1 MAPNH
6 SDQPSTT
13 TPGSTTPGS
22 TDPGS
27 LVPLGDNSASQ
38 NIVDNARGSAGGF
51 DMGSDRAIANPPN
64 WNAQASQELYNGA
77 VNNNDPGTAEA
88 TGHAWSHH
96 GSELKAASDHLYN
109 AISELGNAWVGR
121 GAAGAQGA
129 LVAIANSGSQ
139 ASEAA
144 NTMSDRLARQ
154 ASAAAEVKKM
164 PAPKDFDPKQAMA
177 AALAG
182 GPAALL
188 ADQKAQSDA
197 ANDVKAQQVAFFNA
211 YTKSM
216 SEVDSSTPSF
226 GPESLGMQPTGSHN
240 SISFNAVSAVGNA
253 GPVQGLGGGAGNA
266 IFASNGAGFG
276 GHGGVFDAQHAA
288 FGPNSG
294 HGAAAGFA
302 GHEAAAAVGG
312 DGSAGPGGAGGTA
325 GTTPG
330 GTATGAGT
338 VPGGGHTGG
347 GSSSNPLSKI
357 GMGLGIGGAAGGLG
371 ALASR
376 ALGKGN
382 RSGAK
387 SQNETSLASADGQ
400 AQSAASAQAP
410 QQGLVS
416 SAGTIGGQTP
426 PPPGMGG
433 MGGGMAPHGAQGEQD
448 EEHTHASFLIEADPD
463 AAFGANEATPPPVI
477 GAWSEDDENR

>member
-6 SDQPSTT
+6 SDQSSATT
-13 TPGSTTPGS
+13 GGS

-38 NIVDNARGSAGGF
+38 GIVADARGRSDGF

-64 WNAQASQELYNGA
+64 WNAQASQQLYEGA
-77 VNNNDPGTAEA
+77 VNNNDPGTAET
-88 TGHAWSHH
+88 TGQAWSHH
-96 GSELKAASDHLYN
+96 GSELKQASDHLYN

-144 NTMSDRLARQ
+144 HTMSDRLARQ
-154 ASAAAEVKKM
+154 AAAAAEVKKM
-164 PAPKDFDPKQAMA
+164 PAPKDYDPKQAMA

-182 GPAALL
+182 GPAALV
-188 ADQKAQSDA
+188 ADQKAQADA
-197 ANDVKAQQVAFFNA
+197 ANDVKAQQVAFFEA

-226 GPESLGMQPTGSHN
+226 GPESLGMKPTGSHN
-240 SISFNAVSAVGNA
+240 SISFDSVSSVGSA
-253 GPVQGLGGGAGNA
+253 GPVQGLGGGAGDA
-266 IFASNGAGFG
+266 IFASSGAGFG
-276 GHGGVFDAQHAA
+276 GHGGAFDAQHAA
-288 FGPNSG
+288 VGPNG
-294 HGAAAGFA
+294 VHGGVAGFG
-302 GHEAAAAVGG
+302 GHEAAATLGG
-312 DGSAGPGGAGGTA
+312 DAPGGTVS
-325 GTTPG
+325 GTTS
-330 GTATGAGT
+330 GTATGTGHVA
-338 VPGGGHTGG
+338 PGGAQTG
-347 GSSSNPLSKI
+347 GSSPLGKV
-357 GMGLGIGGAAGGLG
+357 GMGLGIGGAVGGLG

-387 SQNETSLASADGQ
+387 AENDTTLASADGQ

-426 PPPGMGG
+426 PPGMGG
-433 MGGGMAPHGAQGEQD
+433 MGGMAPQGARPEQD

-463 AAFGANEATPPPVI
+463 AAFGADQATPPPVI

>member
-6 SDQPSTT
+6 SNQPAAATT
-13 TPGSTTPGS
+13 

-27 LVPLGDNSASQ
+27 LVPLGDNGAAQ

-64 WNAQASQELYNGA
+64 WNAQASQQLYNGA

-88 TGHAWSHH
+88 TGHAWAHH
-96 GSELKAASDHLYN
+96 GSELKQASDHLYN

-139 ASEAA
+139 ASDAA
-144 NTMSDRLARQ
+144 HTMSDRLARQ
-154 ASAAAEVKKM
+154 AAAAAEVKKM
-164 PAPKDFDPKQAMA
+164 PAPKDYDPKQAMA

-182 GPAALL
+182 GPAALI
-188 ADQKAQSDA
+188 ADQKAQADA

-226 GPESLGMQPTGSHN
+226 GPESLGMKPTGSHN
-240 SISFNAVSAVGNA
+240 SVSFGGISTVGST
-253 GPVQGLGGGAGNA
+253 GPVQGLSGAGGAV
-266 IFASNGAGFG
+266 FASSGAGFG
-276 GHGGVFDAQHAA
+276 GHGGAFDAQHAA
-288 FGPNSG
+288 VGPNG
-294 HGAAAGFA
+294 VHGAGAGGF
-302 GHEAAAAVGG
+302 GHDAAALGG
-312 DGSAGPGGAGGTA
+312 DG
-325 GTTPG
+325 TTGPG
-330 GTATGAGT
+330 GTATGTGTGTTTGAGHVT
-338 VPGGGHTGG
+338 TGAGHQ
-347 GSSSNPLSKI
+347 GSGNPLSKI

-376 ALGKGN
+376 ALGKGGK
-382 RSGAK
+382 SGAK
-387 SQNETSLASADGQ
+387 ANDTSLASAEG
-400 AQSAASAQAP
+400 QSAASAQAP

-426 PPPGMGG
+426 PPMSPGM
-433 MGGGMAPHGAQGEQD
+433 GGMAPHGAQGEQD

-463 AAFGANEATPPPVI
+463 EAFGANQATPPPVI
-477 GAWSEDDENR
+477 GAWSEDDEDR

>member
-13 TPGSTTPGS
+13 TGGL
-22 TDPGS
+22 TDQGS
-27 LVPLGDNSASQ
+27 LVPLGDNSSAQ
-38 NIVDNARGSAGGF
+38 NIVADARGRSDGF

-96 GSELKAASDHLYN
+96 GSELKQASDHLYN

-154 ASAAAEVKKM
+154 AAAAAEVKKM

-182 GPAALL
+182 GPAAMV
-188 ADQKAQSDA
+188 ADQKVQADA
-197 ANDVKAQQVAFFNA
+197 ANDVKTQQVAFFNA

-226 GPESLGMQPTGSHN
+226 GPESLGMKPTGSHN
-240 SISFNAVSAVGNA
+240 SISFNGVNSVGST
-253 GPVQGLGGGAGNA
+253 GPVQGLSGAGNA
-266 IFASNGAGFG
+266 VFASSGAGFG
-276 GHGGVFDAQHAA
+276 GHGGAFDAQHAA
-288 FGPNSG
+288 LDPSAA
-294 HGAAAGFA
+294 HGGVAGFS
-302 GHEAAAAVGG
+302 GHEAAAL
-312 DGSAGPGGAGGTA
+312 GSDAPGGTA
-325 GTTPG
+325 GTPGTPG
-330 GTATGAGT
+330 GTTTGAGH
-338 VPGGGHTGG
+338 VPGGAQAGG
-347 GSSSNPLSKI
+347 SNPLSKI

-382 RSGAK
+382 RSGSKAE
-387 SQNETSLASADGQ
+387 NETTTASSDGQ

-463 AAFGANEATPPPVI
+463 AAFGANQATPPPVI

>member
-6 SDQPSTT
+6 SDQPSA
-13 TPGSTTPGS
+13 

-27 LVPLGDNSASQ
+27 LVPLGDNASAQ
-38 NIVDNARGSAGGF
+38 NIVADARGRSDGF

-64 WNAQASQELYNGA
+64 WNSQDSQQLYDGA

-144 NTMSDRLARQ
+144 HTMSDRLARQ
-154 ASAAAEVKKM
+154 ATAASEVKKM
-164 PAPKDFDPKQAMA
+164 PKPKDYDPKQAMA

-182 GPAALL
+182 GPAALV
-188 ADQKAQSDA
+188 ADQKAQADA

-211 YTKSM
+211 YTQAM
-216 SEVDSSTPSF
+216 SEVDGSTPSF
-226 GPESLGMQPTGSHN
+226 GPESLGMKPSGSHN
-240 SISFNAVSAVGNA
+240 SISFNSVSSVGSA
-253 GPVQGLGGGAGNA
+253 GPVQGLGGGAGDA
-266 IFASNGAGFG
+266 IFASSGSGF
-276 GHGGVFDAQHAA
+276 GHGGAFDARHAA
-288 FGPNSG
+288 ALGPNG
-294 HGAAAGFA
+294 AHGGVAGF
-302 GHEAAAAVGG
+302 GHEAAATLGG
-312 DGSAGPGGAGGTA
+312 DAPGGTVSGTPTGTGTGHVAPGGAQS
-325 GTTPG
+325 
-330 GTATGAGT
+330 
-338 VPGGGHTGG
+338 GGGG
-347 GSSSNPLSKI
+347 NPLGKI

-387 SQNETSLASADGQ
+387 AENDTTLASAEGQ
-400 AQSAASAQAP
+400 AQSAASTQAP

-433 MGGGMAPHGAQGEQD
+433 MGGMAPQGAQPQQD

-463 AAFGANEATPPPVI
+463 EAFGANQATPPPVI
-477 GAWSEDDENR
+477 GAWSEADEDR

>member
-6 SDQPSTT
+6 SDQPS
-13 TPGSTTPGS
+13 S

-27 LVPLGDNSASQ
+27 LVPLGDNSSAQ

-64 WNAQASQELYNGA
+64 WNAQASQQLYEGA

-88 TGHAWSHH
+88 TGHAWAHH
-96 GSELKAASDHLYN
+96 GTELKQVSDHLYN

-139 ASEAA
+139 ASDAA
-144 NTMSDRLARQ
+144 HTMSDRLARQ
-154 ASAAAEVKKM
+154 AAAAAEVKKM
-164 PAPKDFDPKQAMA
+164 PAPKDYDPKQAMA

-182 GPAALL
+182 GPAALI
-188 ADQKAQSDA
+188 ADQKAQADA

-216 SEVDSSTPSF
+216 SEVDGSTPSF
-226 GPESLGMQPTGSHN
+226 GPESLGMKPTGSHN
-240 SISFNAVSAVGNA
+240 SISFSGISSVGST
-253 GPVQGLGGGAGNA
+253 GPVQGLSGAGGAV
-266 IFASNGAGFG
+266 FASSGSGFG
-276 GHGGVFDAQHAA
+276 GHGGAFDAQHAGVA
-288 FGPNSG
+288 GPNG
-294 HGAAAGFA
+294 VHGAGAGGF
-302 GHEAAAAVGG
+302 GQDAAAL
-312 DGSAGPGGAGGTA
+312 GSDGPGGPGGSVAG
-325 GTTPG
+325 P
-330 GTATGAGT
+330 GTATGAGHAGSGAGQ
-338 VPGGGHTGG
+338 PGGG
-347 GSSSNPLSKI
+347 NPLSKI
-357 GMGLGIGGAAGGLG
+357 GMGLGLGGAAGGLG

-387 SQNETSLASADGQ
+387 AENETSLASAEGQ
-400 AQSAASAQAP
+400 GQSAASAQAP

-426 PPPGMGG
+426 PPMNPGG
-433 MGGGMAPHGAQGEQD
+433 MGGMAPHGAQGEQD

-463 AAFGANEATPPPVI
+463 AAFGANQATPPPVI
-477 GAWSEDDENR
+477 GAWSEDDEDR

>member
-6 SDQPSTT
+6 SDQPATT
-13 TPGSTTPGS
+13 A
-22 TDPGS
+22 DPGS
-27 LVPLGDNSASQ
+27 LVPLGDNAASQ

-64 WNAQASQELYNGA
+64 WNAQASQQLYAGA

-88 TGHAWSHH
+88 TGHAWAHH
-96 GSELKAASDHLYN
+96 GTELKQASDHLYN

-139 ASEAA
+139 ASDAA
-144 NTMSDRLARQ
+144 HTMSDRLARQ
-154 ASAAAEVKKM
+154 AAAAAEVKKM
-164 PAPKDFDPKQAMA
+164 PAPKDYDPKQAMA

-182 GPAALL
+182 GPAALI
-188 ADQKAQSDA
+188 ADQKAQADA

-211 YTKSM
+211 YTKAM

-226 GPESLGMQPTGSHN
+226 GPESLGMKPTGSHN
-240 SISFNAVSAVGNA
+240 SVSFNGISSVGSA
-253 GPVQGLGGGAGNA
+253 GPVQGLSGAGGAV
-266 IFASNGAGFG
+266 FASSGAGFG
-276 GHGGVFDAQHAA
+276 GGHGGAFDAQHAA
-288 FGPNSG
+288 VGPNGVHGGAFG
-294 HGAAAGFA
+294 HDAAALGT
-302 GHEAAAAVGG
+302 
-312 DGSAGPGGAGGTA
+312 DGSVGGTA
-325 GTTPG
+325 AGT
-330 GTATGAGT
+330 GTGTSTGAGHVATGAGQ
-338 VPGGGHTGG
+338 PSS
-347 GSSSNPLSKI
+347 GSPLSKI

-376 ALGKGN
+376 ALGKGSK
-382 RSGAK
+382 SGAK
-387 SQNETSLASADGQ
+387 ATNDTSLASAEG
-400 AQSAASAQAP
+400 QSAASAQAP

-426 PPPGMGG
+426 PPMNPGM
-433 MGGGMAPHGAQGEQD
+433 GMAPHGAQGEQD

-463 AAFGANEATPPPVI
+463 AAFGADQATPPPVI
-477 GAWSEDDENR
+477 GAWSEDDEDR

>member
-6 SDQPSTT
+6 SDQPSA
-13 TPGSTTPGS
+13 

-64 WNAQASQELYNGA
+64 WNAQASQQLYEGA
-77 VNNNDPGTAEA
+77 VNNNEPGTAEA
-88 TGHAWSHH
+88 TGHAWAHH
-96 GSELKAASDHLYN
+96 GTELKAASDHLYN

-144 NTMSDRLARQ
+144 HTMSDRLARQ
-154 ASAAAEVKKM
+154 AAAAAEVKKM
-164 PAPKDFDPKQAMA
+164 PAPKDYDPKQAMA

-182 GPAALL
+182 GPAALI
-188 ADQKAQSDA
+188 ADQKAQADA

-226 GPESLGMQPTGSHN
+226 GPESLGMKPTGSHN
-240 SISFNAVSAVGNA
+240 SVSFTAINTVGSA
-253 GPVQGLGGGAGNA
+253 GPVQGLSGAGGAV
-266 IFASNGAGFG
+266 FASGASGFG
-276 GHGGVFDAQHAA
+276 GHGGAFDAQHAA
-288 FGPNSG
+288 VGPNGG
-294 HGAAAGFA
+294 HGAG
-302 GHEAAAAVGG
+302 VGG
-312 DGSAGPGGAGGTA
+312 YGQDAATLGSDGAGGSV
-325 GTTPG
+325 
-330 GTATGAGT
+330 TGAGAGSGAGH
-338 VPGGGHTGG
+338 VSSGAGQPGG
-347 GSSSNPLSKI
+347 SNPLSKI
-357 GMGLGIGGAAGGLG
+357 GMGLGLGGAAGGLG

-387 SQNETSLASADGQ
+387 AENETTLASAEGQ
-400 AQSAASAQAP
+400 GQSAASAQAP

-426 PPPGMGG
+426 PPMNPGG
-433 MGGGMAPHGAQGEQD
+433 MGGMAPHGAQQEQD

-463 AAFGANEATPPPVI
+463 EAFGANQATPPPVI
-477 GAWSEDDENR
+477 GAWSEDDEDR

>member
-6 SDQPSTT
+6 SDQPAATT
-13 TPGSTTPGS
+13 
-22 TDPGS
+22 PGS

-64 WNAQASQELYNGA
+64 WNAQESQQLYAGA

-88 TGHAWSHH
+88 TGHVWAHH
-96 GSELKAASDHLYN
+96 GAELKQASDHLYN

-139 ASEAA
+139 ASDAA
-144 NTMSDRLARQ
+144 HTMSDRLAKQ

-164 PAPKDFDPKQAMA
+164 PAPKDYDPKQAMA

-182 GPAALL
+182 GPAALI
-188 ADQKAQSDA
+188 ADQKAQADA

-211 YTKSM
+211 YTQAMK
-216 SEVDSSTPSF
+216 EVDNSTPSF
-226 GPESLGMQPTGSHN
+226 GPESLGMKPTGSHN
-240 SISFNAVSAVGNA
+240 SLSFNAVNSVGST
-253 GPVQGLGGGAGNA
+253 GSVDSLPGAGDA
-266 IFASNGAGFG
+266 IFASGGAGFG
-276 GHGGVFDAQHAA
+276 GHSGAFGAQHAGVV
-288 FGPNSG
+288 GPNG
-294 HGAAAGFA
+294 VHGGVAGASFGADAATL
-302 GHEAAAAVGG
+302 
-312 DGSAGPGGAGGTA
+312 GSDGAGGSVSGA
-325 GTTPG
+325 GT
-330 GTATGAGT
+330 GTATGAGH
-338 VPGGGHTGG
+338 VAPGGGQPGG
-347 GSSSNPLSKI
+347 SNPLGKV
-357 GMGLGIGGAAGGLG
+357 GLGLGIGGVAGGLG

-376 ALGKGN
+376 ALGAGSK
-382 RSGAK
+382 SGAK
-387 SQNETSLASADGQ
+387 SKNETNLAAAEGQ
-400 AQSAASAQAP
+400 GQSAASAQAP

-426 PPPGMGG
+426 PPMNPAM
-433 MGGGMAPHGAQGEQD
+433 GGMAPQGAQGEQD

-463 AAFGANEATPPPVI
+463 EAFGANQATPPPVI
-477 GAWSEDDENR
+477 GAWSEDDEDR

>member
-13 TPGSTTPGS
+13 TAGA

-27 LVPLGDNSASQ
+27 LVPLGENSSSQ

-64 WNAQASQELYNGA
+64 WNAQASQQLYEGA

-96 GSELKAASDHLYN
+96 GTELKQASDHLYN
-109 AISELGNAWVGR
+109 AISELGNAWIGR

-139 ASEAA
+139 ASDAA
-144 NTMSDRLARQ
+144 HTMSDRLARQ
-154 ASAAAEVKKM
+154 AAAAAEVKKM
-164 PAPKDFDPKQAMA
+164 PAPKDYDPKQAMA

-182 GPAALL
+182 GPAALI
-188 ADQKAQSDA
+188 ADQKAQADA

-211 YTKSM
+211 YTQAM
-216 SEVDSSTPSF
+216 SEVDGSTPSF
-226 GPESLGMQPTGSHN
+226 GPESLGMKPTGSHN
-240 SISFNAVSAVGNA
+240 SISFGGISSVGSA
-253 GPVQGLGGGAGNA
+253 GPVHGLSGAGGAV
-266 IFASNGAGFG
+266 FASSGSGFG
-276 GHGGVFDAQHAA
+276 GHGGAFDAQQAGVVGPNGVHGAGGFGHDAAA
-288 FGPNSG
+288 FGSG
-294 HGAAAGFA
+294 GA
-302 GHEAAAAVGG
+302 
-312 DGSAGPGGAGGTA
+312 DGSVTGPGA
-325 GTTPG
+325 GT
-330 GTATGAGT
+330 GTGTSTGAGH
-338 VPGGGHTGG
+338 VGSGAGQPGG
-347 GSSSNPLSKI
+347 SNPLSKI
-357 GMGLGIGGAAGGLG
+357 GMGLGLGGAAGGLG

-387 SQNETSLASADGQ
+387 SENETSLASAEGQ
-400 AQSAASAQAP
+400 GQSAASAQAP

-426 PPPGMGG
+426 PPMNPGG
-433 MGGGMAPHGAQGEQD
+433 MGGMAPHGAQGEQD

-463 AAFGANEATPPPVI
+463 AAFGANQATPPPVI
-477 GAWSEDDENR
+477 GAWSEDDEDR

>member
-6 SDQPSTT
+6 SDQPATT
-13 TPGSTTPGS
+13 

-27 LVPLGDNSASQ
+27 LVPLGDNASSQ

-64 WNAQASQELYNGA
+64 WNAQASQQLYNGA

-88 TGHAWSHH
+88 TGHAWAHH
-96 GSELKAASDHLYN
+96 GSELKQASDHLYN

-139 ASEAA
+139 ASDAA
-144 NTMSDRLARQ
+144 HTMSDRLARQ
-154 ASAAAEVKKM
+154 ATAAAEVKKM
-164 PAPKDFDPKQAMA
+164 PAPKDYDPKQAMA

-182 GPAALL
+182 GPAALI
-188 ADQKAQSDA
+188 ADQKAQADA

-211 YTKSM
+211 YTKAM

-226 GPESLGMQPTGSHN
+226 GPESLGMKPTGSHN
-240 SISFNAVSAVGNA
+240 SVSFNGISSVGST
-253 GPVQGLGGGAGNA
+253 GPVQGLSGAGGAV
-266 IFASNGAGFG
+266 FASSGSGFG
-276 GHGGVFDAQHAA
+276 GHGGAFDAQHAA
-288 FGPNSG
+288 VGPNGVHGGAFG
-294 HGAAAGFA
+294 HD
-302 GHEAAAAVGG
+302 AAVL
-312 DGSAGPGGAGGTA
+312 GSDGAGGTA
-325 GTTPG
+325 GGTG
-330 GTATGAGT
+330 GTAAGTNTGAGH
-338 VPGGGHTGG
+338 VSTGAG
-347 GSSSNPLSKI
+347 QQGSGNPLSKI

-376 ALGKGN
+376 ALGKGGK
-382 RSGAK
+382 SGAK
-387 SQNETSLASADGQ
+387 ANDTSLASAEG
-400 AQSAASAQAP
+400 QSAASAQAP

-426 PPPGMGG
+426 PPMNPGMGG
-433 MGGGMAPHGAQGEQD
+433 MAPQGAQGEQD

-463 AAFGANEATPPPVI
+463 AAFGADQATPPPVI
-477 GAWSEDDENR
+477 GAWSEDDEDR

>member
-6 SDQPSTT
+6 SDQPAAT
-13 TPGSTTPGS
+13 

-27 LVPLGDNSASQ
+27 LVPLGDNSTSQ

-64 WNAQASQELYNGA
+64 WNAQASQQLYEGA

-96 GSELKAASDHLYN
+96 GSELKQASDHLYN

-139 ASEAA
+139 ASDAA
-144 NTMSDRLARQ
+144 HTMSDRLARQ
-154 ASAAAEVKKM
+154 AAAAAEVKKM
-164 PAPKDFDPKQAMA
+164 PAPKDYDPKQAMA

-182 GPAALL
+182 GPAALI
-188 ADQKAQSDA
+188 ADQKAQADA

-211 YTKSM
+211 YTKAM

-226 GPESLGMQPTGSHN
+226 GPESLGMKPTGSHN
-240 SISFNAVSAVGNA
+240 SVSFNGISSVGST
-253 GPVQGLGGGAGNA
+253 GPVQGLSGAGGAV
-266 IFASNGAGFG
+266 FASSGSGFG
-276 GHGGVFDAQHAA
+276 GHGGAFDAQHAA
-288 FGPNSG
+288 VGPNG
-294 HGAAAGFA
+294 VHGGVGGFGQDAAAL
-302 GHEAAAAVGG
+302 GG
-312 DGSAGPGGAGGTA
+312 DGTSGPGGTSAG
-325 GTTPG
+325 
-330 GTATGAGT
+330 TGAGT
-338 VPGGGHTGG
+338 STGAGSVTGAGHQGG
-347 GSSSNPLSKI
+347 GSPLSKI

-376 ALGKGN
+376 ALAKGGK
-382 RSGAK
+382 SGAK
-387 SQNETSLASADGQ
+387 ANDTSLASADGQ
-400 AQSAASAQAP
+400 GQSAASAQAP

-426 PPPGMGG
+426 PPMNPGM
-433 MGGGMAPHGAQGEQD
+433 GGMAPHGAQGEQD

-463 AAFGANEATPPPVI
+463 AAFGADQATPPPVI

>member
-6 SDQPSTT
+6 SDQPAA
-13 TPGSTTPGS
+13 

-64 WNAQASQELYNGA
+64 WNAQESQQLYAGA

-88 TGHAWSHH
+88 TGHVWAHH
-96 GSELKAASDHLYN
+96 GSELKQASDHLYN

-139 ASEAA
+139 ASDAA
-144 NTMSDRLARQ
+144 HTMSDRLAKQ
-154 ASAAAEVKKM
+154 AAAAAEVKKM
-164 PAPKDFDPKQAMA
+164 PAPKDYDPKQAMA

-182 GPAALL
+182 GPAALI
-188 ADQKAQSDA
+188 ADQKAQADA

-211 YTKSM
+211 YTQAMK
-216 SEVDSSTPSF
+216 EVDNSTPSF
-226 GPESLGMQPTGSHN
+226 GPESLGMKPTASHN
-240 SISFNAVSAVGNA
+240 SLSFNSVNSVGST
-253 GPVQGLGGGAGNA
+253 GSVGSLPGAGDA
-266 IFASNGAGFG
+266 IFASGGAGFG
-276 GHGGVFDAQHAA
+276 GHGAAFGAQHAGVV
-288 FGPNSG
+288 GPNG
-294 HGAAAGFA
+294 VHGGVAGAGFGA
-302 GHEAAAAVGG
+302 DAATL
-312 DGSAGPGGAGGTA
+312 GSDGAGGSVSGA
-325 GTTPG
+325 GTG
-330 GTATGAGT
+330 TGAGH
-338 VPGGGHTGG
+338 VPAGSGQPGG
-347 GSSSNPLSKI
+347 SNPLGKV
-357 GMGLGIGGAAGGLG
+357 GLGLGIGGVAGGLG

-376 ALGKGN
+376 ALGAGSK
-382 RSGAK
+382 SGAK
-387 SQNETSLASADGQ
+387 SKDDTSLAAADGQ
-400 AQSAASAQAP
+400 GQSAASAQAP

-426 PPPGMGG
+426 PPMNPGMGG
-433 MGGGMAPHGAQGEQD
+433 MAPQGAQGEQD

-463 AAFGANEATPPPVI
+463 EAFGANQATPPPVI
-477 GAWSEDDENR
+477 GWSGDDEDR

>member
-6 SDQPSTT
+6 SDQPS
-13 TPGSTTPGS
+13 SA
-22 TDPGS
+22 DPGS
-27 LVPLGDNSASQ
+27 LVPLGDNSTSQ

-64 WNAQASQELYNGA
+64 WNAQASQQLYNGA

-88 TGHAWSHH
+88 TGHAWAHH
-96 GSELKAASDHLYN
+96 GSELKQASDHLYN

-139 ASEAA
+139 ASDAA
-144 NTMSDRLARQ
+144 HTMSDRLARQ

-164 PAPKDFDPKQAMA
+164 PAPKDYDPKQAMA

-182 GPAALL
+182 GPAALI
-188 ADQKAQSDA
+188 ADQKAQADA

-211 YTKSM
+211 YTKAM

-226 GPESLGMQPTGSHN
+226 GPESLGMKPTGSHN
-240 SISFNAVSAVGNA
+240 SVSFNGISSVGST
-253 GPVQGLGGGAGNA
+253 GPVQGLSGAGGAV
-266 IFASNGAGFG
+266 FASSGSGFG
-276 GHGGVFDAQHAA
+276 GHGGAFDAQHAA
-288 FGPNSG
+288 VGPNGVHGGAFG
-294 HGAAAGFA
+294 HDAAAL
-302 GHEAAAAVGG
+302 
-312 DGSAGPGGAGGTA
+312 GSDGGAGGTA
-325 GTTPG
+325 TGT
-330 GTATGAGT
+330 GTNTGAGHVT
-338 VPGGGHTGG
+338 TGAGQQGGG
-347 GSSSNPLSKI
+347 NPLSKI

-376 ALGKGN
+376 ALGKGGK
-382 RSGAK
+382 SGAK
-387 SQNETSLASADGQ
+387 ANDTSLASAEG
-400 AQSAASAQAP
+400 QSAASAQAP

-426 PPPGMGG
+426 PPMNPGMGG
-433 MGGGMAPHGAQGEQD
+433 MAPQGAQGEQD

-463 AAFGANEATPPPVI
+463 AAFGADQATPPPVI